1 MTYRE
6 LLELY
11 SQGKLDGQQKIEIER
26 ELEKQEALADYL
38 FEHQAPPGMDDLF
51 DETSP
56 FDIKKEDA
64 NGDSTAVLK
73 DDSEAVTKQINRSIR
88 KAFIKTGVIAVIIA
102 LILTLFIVFALPHIV
117 SAFYYDPGKTST
129 ELGAD
134 DGGVPI
140 EQLERDMSV
149 FAELS
154 IPELGPNITVG
165 TDSFGY
171 GNYSYFMDGVSL
183 VDSKG
188 SDVTVKNNLTG
199 SIKRNQFI
207 CYNYDEIGQFLDD
220 YHNVSQNS
228 SNLETMN
235 ETDLYY
241 AFVDLKESVP
251 YEEFYEEYIT
261 DNGGYGTGESW
272 VWCAVRVNEDEST
285 DGYLNRGFYAATNG
299 QFVRYGFD
307 ADKYPRLAWEEDSE
321 ELDTEAKATQ
331 HFISMLS
338 YMLDNEKFNSL
349 SFQLEPAVEESEK
362 EYVEEHGLN
371 IYGFVYVSDK
381 AHIDAIAKADG
392 VNKVYVNK
400 VL

>member
-11 SQGKLDGQQKIEIER
+11 SQGRLDEQQKIEVEK

-38 FEHQAPPGMDDLF
+38 FEHQAPPGMEDFF
-51 DETSP
+51 DGTPAFGANAEDADGEAPETSR
-56 FDIKKEDA
+56 E
-64 NGDSTAVLK
+64 
-73 DDSEAVTKQINRSIR
+73 DSEAIAKQINRSIR
-88 KAFIKTGVIAVIIA
+88 KAFIKTGVIAVIIG
-102 LILTLFIVFALPHIV
+102 LILTLFVVFALPHIV
-117 SAFYYDPGKTST
+117 SAFYYNPGKTGA
-129 ELGAD
+129 ELGVD

-140 EQLERDMSV
+140 EQFERDMSV

-154 IPELGPNITVG
+154 IPELGPVITVG
-165 TDSFGY
+165 TDRFGY
-171 GNYSYFMDGVSL
+171 GNYSYFIDGVSL

-188 SDVTVKNNLTG
+188 NDVTVKKNLTG
-199 SIKRNQFI
+199 NIKRDRCI
-207 CYNYDEIGQFLDD
+207 SYNYDEIGQFLDD
-220 YHNVSQNS
+220 YHDVSQNS

-307 ADKYPRLAWEEDSE
+307 ADKYPMLAWKEDSE
-321 ELDTEAKATQ
+321 ELDTEAKAAQ
-331 HFISMLS
+331 HFVSMLS